1 MNNLLEMAV
10 EAHGGLARWKQL
22 STLKAK
28 ISEGGVVW
36 EMKGKAEALK
46 EVQIEVSLHTER
58 LVTDLVQPRRRFV
71 FTPQRVEIKTEDGTI
86 EASRD
91 NPREAFKDFRQET
104 PWDDLHVAYFNS
116 YALWNYL
123 TIPFLY
129 TYPGFVSE
137 ELDPWHEDGEEWRPL
152 KVTFPDYIA
161 GHTRQQVSYF
171 GPDGLLRRHE
181 YSVDVMSGARGLN
194 YAYDYR
200 NVDGILVPTK
210 RRVFA
215 ADDHQRKIPN
225 PVLIS
230 IDILEIAFS

>member
-1 MNNLLEMAV
+1 MAV